1 MKRVCACV
9 LAAALVCGAAE
20 AEAQSP
26 TGGGETVAA
35 TPRDKCRLDEISPG
49 VGYVFGNLR
58 KNPVDL
64 EMIPAFTRFGFS
76 INGWLHL
83 DSDVHTVQLAFEPF
97 VIRVFEPATVGAIG
111 WDLFVRYLQRVAGRL
126 DAYVE
131 IGGGPVYWGLSTYE
145 QGRAGWNFLD
155 QIGGGYR
162 FAVSARHGV
171 FAGYRWVHVSRAGLD
186 TESRADKGINA
197 NGFVLGY
204 TFRPGR

>member
-1 MKRVCACV
+1 MKRVCASV

-26 TGGGETVAA
+26 TGGGEAVSA

-97 VIRVFEPATVGAIG
+97 VIRVFEPAKVGAIG

-126 DAYVE
+126 DAYME
-131 IGGGPVYWGLSTYE
+131 IGGGPVYLGALDLRAG
-145 QGRAGWNFLD
+145 QGRLELPRPDWGRLPVRAVGPPRRVRRLPLGSRVE
-155 QIGGGYR
+155 GG
-162 FAVSARHGV
+162 
-171 FAGYRWVHVSRAGLD
+171 
-186 TESRADKGINA
+186 T
-197 NGFVLGY
+197 
-204 TFRPGR
+204 